1 MTGQLMHYA
10 ELPVSFDAAR
20 TYEQKQPRLFGKPE
34 GFWVSVTGEDDWPS
48 WCESEE
54 FRQST
59 LQAAHRVE
67 LAAGANFL
75 RIDSTVGIDSLTAR
89 FAVQTEYER
98 RWAHRGDT
106 PAKWPIDWQ
115 RVAEQWDGIIIA
127 PYQWA
132 RRNTHDWYYGWDC
145 ASGCIWNLAAIESV
159 QLVAEVTA

>member
-10 ELPVSFDAAR
+10 AEPVSFDPTR
-20 TYEQKQPRLFGKPE
+20 TYTQNEPTLFGKPE

-54 FRQST
+54 FREST

-67 LAAGANFL
+67 LTTAANIL
-75 RIDSTVGIDSLTAR
+75 WIESVDGIDSLTAE

-98 RWAHRGDT
+98 RWVYRGDN
-106 PAKWPIDWQ
+106 PSKWPIDWHC
-115 RVAEQWDGIIIA
+115 VAEQWDGIIIA

-145 ASGCIWNLAAIESV
+145 ASGCIWNLETIASV
-159 QLVAEVTA
+159 SVSSEVPA